1 MGEHDLIPA
10 QLLPELE
17 LSRALGIHSTTRSWC
32 WDVVDEPGGSGMV
45 PSGGSGTGCLCPS
58 CYVHIL
64 LGSINTHP
72 PAPDGSQSP
81 ARAPWQ
87 EQLLA
92 QTLFSFLLHGISN
105 FIKELIAVPTP
116 ALPTPP
122 YRRAAPILGCETE
135 HWAGQSQGIPW
146 DQGSHSPRA
155 ATGASTMGNHPV
167 VYRSPW
173 AATPILLFPPSFQ
186 SH

>member
-1 MGEHDLIPA
+1 M
-10 QLLPELE
+10 
-17 LSRALGIHSTTRSWC
+17 
-32 WDVVDEPGGSGMV
+32 
-45 PSGGSGTGCLCPS
+45 PSGSTALPDPGAGMLWMSQGALAWSPVVAVAQGVCVPPAVCTLYWGLSTP
-58 CYVHIL
+58 
-64 LGSINTHP
+64 TP

-81 ARAPWQ
+81 VRAPWQ

-122 YRRAAPILGCETE
+122 YRRAAPILDCGTE

-173 AATPILLFPPSFQ
+173 AATPILLFLPSFP